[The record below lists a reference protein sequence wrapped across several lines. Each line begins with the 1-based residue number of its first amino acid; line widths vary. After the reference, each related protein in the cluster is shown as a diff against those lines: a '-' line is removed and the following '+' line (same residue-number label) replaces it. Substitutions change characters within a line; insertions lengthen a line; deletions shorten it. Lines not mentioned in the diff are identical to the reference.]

1 LGYESFGDVLEV
13 YFKWIKTMNWLKI
26 VGVLL
31 VFMAGFEMLR
41 IITDY
46 SSGKLKFWPFGADV
60 GAVLMICL
68 GIYLFRRGARKKSK
82 V

>member
-1 LGYESFGDVLEV
+1 
-13 YFKWIKTMNWLKI
+13 MNWLKI

-31 VFMAGFEMLR
+31 VFMAGLEMLR

-60 GAVLMICL
+60 GAMLMICL